1 MKVVKVALYARYSS
15 DNQRDASIADQL
27 RVCRAYVERQGWTI
41 CEEYTDHAV
50 SGATLLRAGFQA
62 LMRDALNRRFDI
74 VLAESLDRFSR
85 DQEDTAGLFKRLT
98 FAGVN
103 IVTIAEGDITHLHIG
118 FKGTMNALFLKDLA
132 EKTHRGLRG
141 RVEDG
146 KSAGGLCYGYRV
158 VKTLNAGTVTTGE
171 RELVPEEARIVERI
185 FRDFV
190 AGVSPKQIAKNLNRA
205 EVAGPFGGAWSPSTI
220 YGNGK
225 RGTGILNNE
234 LYIGRLVWN
243 RLRYVKN
250 PDTGKRVSRLNP
262 EAEWM
267 RKEVPELR
275 IVADDLWTAAKSRQQ
290 QTRHTMKTTGA
301 LGAAKRPQYL
311 FSGLTKCGICGAGFI
326 MSGKNRL
333 GCFGARDQGRCDNHL
348 TIRRDEVEARVLRAL
363 RERLLQQNLFEEFC
377 DEFTREMNRLR
388 MEHRASLSAAEREI
402 ERIEVRRKKLVA
414 SIMDGVPTGEVRD
427 ELKAN
432 AVRREELKARLAAA
446 DAPPPLLHPDMA
458 QLYRQ
463 KVTTLAQAL
472 EHPETRTEASD
483 ALRGLIDVIV
493 LTPDEG
499 ALRIDLRGNLAAM
512 LGAATN
518 AKRSPETGDLSLQ
531 VQMVAGG
538 GFEPPTFGL

>member
-1 MKVVKVALYARYSS
+1 
-15 DNQRDASIADQL
+15 
-27 RVCRAYVERQGWTI
+27 
-41 CEEYTDHAV
+41 
-50 SGATLLRAGFQA
+50 
-62 LMRDALNRRFDI
+62 
-74 VLAESLDRFSR
+74 
-85 DQEDTAGLFKRLT
+85 
-98 FAGVN
+98 
-103 IVTIAEGDITHLHIG
+103 
-118 FKGTMNALFLKDLA
+118 MNALFLKDLA

-158 VKTLNAGTVTTGE
+158 LKTLNAGTVTTGE
-171 RELVPEEARIVERI
+171 REIDPEQAAVVERI

-190 AGVSPKQIAKNLNRA
+190 AGVSPKQIAKNLNRGGL
-205 EVAGPFGGAWSPSTI
+205 AGPFGGSWSPSTVH
-220 YGNGK
+220 GNAK

-234 LYIGRLVWN
+234 LYIGRLVWT
-243 RLRYVKN
+243 RLRYVRN

-267 RKEVPELR
+267 SKEVPDLR
-275 IVADDLWTAAKSRQQ
+275 IVADDLSTAAKSRQK
-290 QTRHTMKTTGA
+290 QTRHTMTTAGT

-311 FSGLTKCGICGAGFI
+311 FSGLTKCGVCGAGFI

-363 RERLLQQNLFEEFC
+363 RERLLQQDPFEEFC

-388 MEHRASLSAAEREI
+388 MERRASLSSAKREVERVGMRIKKLLNLMLDDEI
-402 ERIEVRRKKLVA
+402 AVDEGKGEIKTLDARRKELQA
-414 SIMDGVPTGEVRD
+414 QLENAD
-427 ELKAN
+427 E
-432 AVRREELKARLAAA
+432 
-446 DAPPPLLHPDMA
+446 PPPLLHPEMA
-458 QLYRQ
+458 ALYRQ

-472 EHPETRTEASD
+472 EHSDTRTEATE
-483 ALRGLIDVIV
+483 ALRGLIDAIV
-493 LTPDEG
+493 LTPSQGE
-499 ALRIDLRGNLAAM
+499 LQIELQGNLAAM
-512 LGAATN
+512 LGAAQN